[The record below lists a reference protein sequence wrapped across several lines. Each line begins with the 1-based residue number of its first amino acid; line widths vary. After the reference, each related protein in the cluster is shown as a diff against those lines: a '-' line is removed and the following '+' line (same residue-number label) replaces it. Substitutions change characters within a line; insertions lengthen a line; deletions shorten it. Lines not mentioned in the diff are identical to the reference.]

1 MRILVNGIEVSCQAG
16 DVQLVMT
23 DREWRTMVS
32 AALQALPIGA
42 AAVVLPG
49 DQRVVFRFV
58 GVVQPAGKPHIPI
71 L

>member
-1 MRILVNGIEVSCQAG
+1 MRILVNGIEVNCQAG

-23 DREWRTMVS
+23 DREWRTLAG
-32 AALQALPIGA
+32 AALQALPIGGV
-42 AAVVLPG
+42 AVVLPG
-49 DQRVVFRFV
+49 DQRVVFQFV